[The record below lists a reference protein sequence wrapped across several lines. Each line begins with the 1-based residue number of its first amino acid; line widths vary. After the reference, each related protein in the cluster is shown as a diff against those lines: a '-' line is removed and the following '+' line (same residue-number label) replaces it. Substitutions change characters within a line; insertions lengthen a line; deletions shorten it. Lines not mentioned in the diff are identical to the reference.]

1 MELLQ
6 NFQMHAGNLS
16 LYQNK
21 QDGKWHNLVN
31 DPSTF
36 TETSAT
42 AMILTA
48 VLRGLEYGW
57 LNDGYLTVAQNAW
70 NGLKSSIDL
79 DGTVHDIIGETGIKN
94 TSDDYQP
101 ESTKYMNAAPGLG
114 AVLRALAAVTKSSI
128 DFEK

>member
-42 AMILTA
+42 AMVLTA
-48 VLRGLEYGW
+48 ILRGLEYGW
-57 LNDGYLTVAQNAW
+57 LDDGYLTIAQNAW
-70 NGLKSSIDL
+70 NGLKSSIA
-79 DGTVHDIIGETGIKN
+79 IFFGI
-94 TSDDYQP
+94 P
-101 ESTKYMNAAPGLG
+101 H
-114 AVLRALAAVTKSSI
+114 
-128 DFEK
+128 